1 LPPSSH
7 VKELREKYGWEWGER
22 GGRLKDHKNP
32 VKMIKWFI
40 QPIVEK

>member
-1 LPPSSH
+1 MRPLGSKSMSGSG
-7 VKELREKYGWEWGER
+7 RGGG

-32 VKMIKWFI
+32 VKRIKWFI